1 MSDPLYGYVTHLE
14 AALPEPPSG
23 GYSRGGHNP
32 DYWQRVA
39 PAEATF
45 IGRALG

>member
-1 MSDPLYGYVTHLE
+1 VTHLE
-14 AALPEPPSG
+14 AALTRPPAG
-23 GYSRGGHNP
+23 GYSPGGHDS

-39 PAEATF
+39 PAEAEF

>member
-1 MSDPLYGYVTHLE
+1 VTHLE

-23 GYSRGGHNP
+23 GYSRGY
-32 DYWQRVA
+32 DSWRQVA

>member
-1 MSDPLYGYVTHLE
+1 MTHLE

-23 GYSRGGHNP
+23 GYSGGGHDP

-39 PAEATF
+39 PAEAKF